1 MRRIRIKIRIGK
13 MGHFHIQP
21 TVRPQYSRNL
31 FQQSRQIGHML
42 EKMVSVNKSDAC
54 SGQRPQN
61 LEHIAD
67 QIDASVIESIDANGV
82 RVTFTRSTAQFQCSA
97 PALMQTLG
105 GLGFIDESHS
115 ETLPSLFSL
124 IEVYASA
131 AMASSSRTH
140 HPTKPS
146 SVM

>member
-1 MRRIRIKIRIGK
+1 
-13 MGHFHIQP
+13 MGNLHIQP
-21 TVRPQYSRNL
+21 TVRPQYSRNF

-42 EKMVSVNKSDAC
+42 EKMVSVDRSDTC
-54 SGQRPQN
+54 SRQRPQN

-67 QIDASVIESIDANGV
+67 QIDASIIESIDANGI
-82 RVTFTRSTAQFQCSA
+82 RVTLARSATQFQRSA
-97 PALMQTLG
+97 LALMQTLG
-105 GLGFIDESHS
+105 CLGFIDESHS

-124 IEVYASA
+124 IEVYASV
-131 AMASSSRTH
+131 AMANSSRTH